1 MRVSFTRKR
10 VIFRRLL
17 VEFFRQAIN
26 YCVLERRVEKFI
38 VVFAG
43 NKIR

>member
-1 MRVSFTRKR
+1 MRVNFTRQR
-10 VIFRRLL
+10 VILRRLR

-26 YCVLERRVEKFI
+26 YCVLEKRVEKFI